1 MLCVL
6 IRRLACM
13 LIRPKSTKSITKVDP
28 SPQRTPFLLQAGAS
42 KAGQGFAAAHSECM
56 FLPGMTPQ
64 KTRVIADEVRAKLRE
79 IGRPEGS
86 VKFLKGVFICVDDT
100 DEKVQAKFE
109 DLLQYTDLEGTATL
123 LGGWTGTDLSQFAD
137 DEDFSFKGPPA
148 SQSTINAWTSTVPG
162 TASLKWTKR
171 RVMQQLALCGTH
183 PRAVGSA
190 NTVADLL
197 EKWIEEAIVDGW
209 NISHATTPHTFEDV
223 IKFLWPEL
231 RRRRHLQIDYA
242 GQSMRENYLQ
252 DGLAPRVRQG
262 HPARVYGHA

>member
-1 MLCVL
+1 
-6 IRRLACM
+6 
-13 LIRPKSTKSITKVDP
+13 
-28 SPQRTPFLLQAGAS
+28 
-42 KAGQGFAAAHSECM
+42 
-56 FLPGMTPQ
+56 MTPQ

-109 DLLQYTDLEGTATL
+109 DLLQYTDLE
-123 LGGWTGTDLSQFAD
+123 D